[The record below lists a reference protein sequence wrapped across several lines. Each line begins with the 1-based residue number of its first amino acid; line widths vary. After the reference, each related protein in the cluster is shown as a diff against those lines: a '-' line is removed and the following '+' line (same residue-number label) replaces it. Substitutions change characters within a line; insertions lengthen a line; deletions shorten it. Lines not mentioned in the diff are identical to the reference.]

1 MSKRIAIDRRAGAII
16 SLAAAALTGAS
27 ASLAGPGCMGS
38 KQPMGAGYYPPA
50 PMGPHTAYGAVH
62 PYAGGPAPYRGMM
75 AGPYPRP
82 MPAQWDAP
90 ATAAGPTHAQT
101 ATPQQAAQS
110 TPAAG
115 GSENPGSGE
124 TVTVR
129 IDGMRFEPA
138 SISVKPG
145 TTVIWVQASGM
156 PHTVTGNGGGPR
168 SGALYNG
175 QTYSHTF
182 DTAGSYDY
190 ACDFHPGMRGRVLV
204 EGDGRE
210 T

>member
-1 MSKRIAIDRRAGAII
+1 MRKLIAIDRRAGTIV

-27 ASLAGPGCMGS
+27 ASLAGPGCMGN

-50 PMGPHTAYGAVH
+50 PMGPHPAYGAPH
-62 PYAGGPAPYRGMM
+62 PYAGAPMPYRGMM

-82 MPAQWDAP
+82 MPAQWGTP
-90 ATAAGPTHAQT
+90 ARAAGPTHAQT
-101 ATPQQAAQS
+101 GTRQQAAQPTS
-110 TPAAG
+110 AASSG
-115 GSENPGSGE
+115 ENEGSGE
-124 TVTVR
+124 IITVH

-138 SISVKPG
+138 TITVKPG
-145 TTVIWVQASGM
+145 TTVTWVQGSSM
-156 PHTVTGNGGGPR
+156 PHTVTGEAGGPR
-168 SGALYNG
+168 SSALYSG

-182 DTAGSYDY
+182 DTAGRYDY
-190 ACDFHPGMRGRVLV
+190 ACEFHPGMKGSVLV